1 VLGDGVSGR
10 HPVLVIFG
18 EGCPLPRPSSTL
30 GSGCVTEILYGLRD
44 SQRERVAALREAG
57 EFFWLDVSLAETSLD
72 DLVEALDLP
81 ERAAQALERQGEAG
95 GPSRGFHANG
105 HHLVFTTSCYVEPS
119 DGPAGA
125 QRMRPVEMQVLVS
138 GEYLLTIHE
147 EPVALTKLL
156 APDIVDG
163 RSEQYVVYSVLDAMV
178 GTAFAALNELEL
190 MLDDLVVGATDMR
203 ASRVRMATVQSMIAG
218 LTRMRRRAGPQR
230 GLFER
235 IGMEIERLPGL
246 QADEERYFDRLASET
261 DRLLEAIDATGNSMA
276 SVIDVRLNEMSH
288 LLTVVATI
296 FLPLTFIT
304 GFFGMNFE
312 WMIGEIDTSLAFW
325 LLGVGTTLGAALT
338 GWRTVRRGSPIQDEG
353 EGEGTPRHSPEPSRS
368 R

>member
-1 VLGDGVSGR
+1 
-10 HPVLVIFG
+10 LVIFG
-18 EGCPLPRPSSTL
+18 EGCPLPRPSSTV

-81 ERAAQALERQGEAG
+81 ERAAQALASQGEAE
-95 GPSRGFHANG
+95 GPSRGFEADG
-105 HHLVFTTSCYVEPS
+105 HHLVFATSCYVEPS

-125 QRMRPVEMQVLVS
+125 QRMRPVEMRVLVS
-138 GEYLLTIHE
+138 GEYLLTTHE

-156 APDIVDG
+156 APDIVEG

-190 MLDDLVVGATDMR
+190 MLDDLIVGATDMR
-203 ASRVRMATVQSMIAG
+203 ASRVRMATVQSMISR

-230 GLFER
+230 GLFQR
-235 IGMEIERLPGL
+235 IGTEIERLPGL

-261 DRLLEAIDATGNSMA
+261 NRLLDAIDATGDGMA
-276 SVIDVRLNEMSH
+276 SVIDLRLNEMSYW
-288 LLTVVATI
+288 LTVVATI
-296 FLPLTFIT
+296 FLPLTFVT

-312 WMIGEIDTSLAFW
+312 WMIGQIDTQLAFW
-325 LLGVGTTLGAALT
+325 LLGVGTSLAAALVA
-338 GWRTVRRGSPIQDEG
+338 WRTVLRRSPIQDEG
-353 EGEGTPRHSPEPSRS
+353 EGEGAARLSPEPSRS

>member
-1 VLGDGVSGR
+1 
-10 HPVLVIFG
+10 
-18 EGCPLPRPSSTL
+18 
-30 GSGCVTEILYGLRD
+30 VTEILYGLRD